1 MSRNLAV
8 RFDTQIALCSA
19 LGVTAT
25 MTAATQQS
33 EAFDYVYYQ
42 PNNGAGWV
50 VPNTIDGLYVNVE
63 TRVSGTT
70 GFSVP
75 GWDVDVY
82 TQSNQLSFYRS
93 GTSGAFYMKY
103 SSDDPNGFVGNLGVG
118 TTVGAS
124 SSFSSTEI
132 NVAFFGPNA
141 GQWKANSANYF
152 GFSFIGADAKTHY
165 GWMRLDVGADYTIRT
180 IKEVGYSTVF
190 GQSVQVGAVP
200 EPSTVIMGLLASGAT
215 GVIAWRRKR
224 KAV

>member
-25 MTAATQQS
+25 MTAATQQT

-50 VPNTIDGLYVNVE
+50 VPDTTEGLYVNVE
-63 TRVSGTT
+63 TRVT
-70 GFSVP
+70 GATRLEVP
-75 GWDVDVY
+75 GWDVDIY
-82 TQSNQLSFYRS
+82 SQPSLLSFYRTATNGS
-93 GTSGAFYMKY
+93 FYMKY
-103 SSDDPNGFVGNLGVG
+103 SATDTDGTVGNLSVG
-118 TTVGAS
+118 TTVGLS
-124 SSFSSTEI
+124 SSYSTTDV
-132 NVAFFGPNA
+132 NLAFFGSNP
-141 GQWKANSANYF
+141 GQWKTNSANYF
-152 GFSFIGADAKTHY
+152 GFSFLGADSGRHY

-180 IKEVGYSTVF
+180 IKEVGYSTVI
-190 GQSVQVGAVP
+190 GQSVQIGTVP
-200 EPSTVIMGLLASGAT
+200 EPSTVIMGLLASGVT

>member
-1 MSRNLAV
+1 MTRNLKV
-8 RFDTQIALCSA
+8 RFDSQIALCSA

-25 MTAATQQS
+25 MTAATHQA

-42 PNNGAGWV
+42 PNGSAGWV
-50 VPNTIDGLYVNVE
+50 VPNTVDGLYVNVE

-82 TQSNQLSFYRS
+82 TQSSQLSFYRS
-93 GTSGAFYMKY
+93 ATSGAFYMKY
-103 SSDDPNGFVGNLGVG
+103 SAGDPNGTVGNLSVG

-124 SSFSSTEI
+124 SSFSSTDI
-132 NVAFFGPNA
+132 NVAFFGPSA
-141 GQWKANSANYF
+141 GQWKTNSANYF
-152 GFSFIGADAKTHY
+152 GFSFLGADSGRHY

-180 IKEVGYSTVF
+180 IKEVGYSTVID
-190 GQSVQVGAVP
+190 QSVQIGTVP
-200 EPSTVIMGLLASGAT
+200 EPSTVIMGLLASGVT

-224 KAV
+224 KTA